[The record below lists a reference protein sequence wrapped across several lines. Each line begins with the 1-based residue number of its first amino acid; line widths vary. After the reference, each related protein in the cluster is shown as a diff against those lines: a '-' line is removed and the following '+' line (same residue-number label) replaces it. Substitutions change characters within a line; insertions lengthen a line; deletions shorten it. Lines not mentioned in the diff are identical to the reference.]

1 MRQKIESFRKQIRR
15 EQIQSYFNARRGETE
30 NKINNQS
37 VFVPINIELANR
49 RRVMFEDW
57 KSNEEESISIESFEE
72 RNLTLKWDNDQEEL
86 IRLRDSKE
94 Y

>member
-1 MRQKIESFRKQIRR
+1 
-15 EQIQSYFNARRGETE
+15 
-30 NKINNQS
+30 
-37 VFVPINIELANR
+37 
-49 RRVMFEDW
+49 MFEDW
-57 KSNEEESISIESFEE
+57 KSNEEESISIESLEE